1 LHALA
6 NGARNLA
13 NCDLFP
19 APAVTLA
26 TAALPLH
33 RDQMTELDFLQ
44 LWLTEE
50 FVREHWLEALKPT
63 MSVSR
68 KNGAK
73 STRQTRHTVIEREA
87 WLHLGWYF
95 AHHVKMTEKDYAVA
109 VDLMHEA
116 DHAMYEARRKAIN
129 AACCFSEDAITKMYE
144 YFNNLAPRRVFAGT
158 VVTIDETMIAYYG
171 KDGKLVG
178 IWRRIPE
185 KPHSKGLIQYRAVM
199 YLKHSHRRLIF
210 CMRPTLPSRRETPSE
225 AAIALA
231 CAIGP
236 RSPGGLHI
244 FLDSGFATHEVF
256 HTLPNLD
263 AAYTICV
270 KAQFVGE
277 FGALVAAATDSL
289 PVGRVRTFG
298 YNNQIIQSISKPKNT
313 DHSAPYVTSVV
324 TTGYHAAG
332 SDRVKHHVRVGTYE
346 NAISLYM
353 KNDIGTLQKLD
364 RLVHADTKRGF
375 ILAWTGWDPLAPAPD
390 ARGMQ
395 RFTREGLS
403 NMDNTRLADL
413 IGTVRGCRSASGM
426 NKEQMVKEIAEHHPQ
441 AERYKH
447 LAEKLTA
454 TAGDVVDL
462 RSELGRDT
470 SEFGLAIA
478 NYDKYKGAVDISNED
493 LYRHIILSHHGNYR
507 RLLSFS
513 VVHAMAL
520 NAWASYDEH
529 VLECARRRDPHI
541 TTTTLHGLRCRFSDF
556 ILRAAHQLIV
566 KYK

>member
-1 LHALA
+1 LA
-6 NGARNLA
+6 NSARNLA
-13 NCDLFP
+13 NYDLFP

-26 TAALPLH
+26 TAAFPLL

-44 LWLTEE
+44 MWLTEE

-63 MSVSR
+63 MAENHR
-68 KNGAK
+68 RGAISTA
-73 STRQTRHTVIEREA
+73 STRHEVSECEA
-87 WLHLGWYF
+87 WLHFAWYF
-95 AHHVKMTEKDYAVA
+95 AHHVKMTNADFADA
-109 VDLMHEA
+109 VDLMRET
-116 DHAMYEARRKAIN
+116 DHAMYEARRKTIN

-144 YFNNLAPRRVFAGT
+144 YFNNLAPQRVFAGT

-185 KPHSKGLIQYRAVM
+185 KPHQKGLIQYRAVM

-231 CAIGP
+231 RAIAP
-236 RSPGGLHI
+236 RSPGGLHV

-256 HTLPNLD
+256 CTLSNLD
-263 AAYTICV
+263 VTYTICV

-277 FGALVAAATDSL
+277 FGSLVAAATDSL
-289 PVGRVRTFG
+289 PVGQVRTFE
-298 YNNQIIQSISKPKNT
+298 YNNQIIQSISKPKDT

-324 TTGYHAAG
+324 TTGYRAAG
-332 SDRVKHHVRVGTYE
+332 GDRVKHHVRIGTYE
-346 NAISLYM
+346 NAISLYL
-353 KNDIGTLQKLD
+353 KNDIGSLQKLD
-364 RLVHADTKRGF
+364 HHVHADTKRDF

-390 ARGMQ
+390 ARGTQ
-395 RFTREGLS
+395 QFTREGLS

-413 IGTVRGCRSASGM
+413 IGTLRGCRSASAM
-426 NKEQMVKEIAEHHPQ
+426 NKDQMVKVIAEHHPQ
-441 AERYKH
+441 IERYEH

-454 TAGDVVDL
+454 TAGDVLDL

-520 NAWASYDEH
+520 NAWALYDEY
-529 VLECARRRDPHI
+529 VLERAHRRDPHI
-541 TTTTLHGLRCRFSDF
+541 TTDALQSLRCRFSDF